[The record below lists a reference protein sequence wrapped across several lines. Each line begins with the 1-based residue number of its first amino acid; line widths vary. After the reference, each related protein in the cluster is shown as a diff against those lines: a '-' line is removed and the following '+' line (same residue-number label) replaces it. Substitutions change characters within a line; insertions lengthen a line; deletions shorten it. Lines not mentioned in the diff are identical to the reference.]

1 MSVGRRQI
9 RKCTRNQAGKDLHWI
24 MSSLSLQRHPNTEN
38 FRSNDFGIALGG
50 GAARAFSQIGALKV
64 LEQEGLYPKVLA
76 GTSSGAFIGALYAL
90 GTPALELEK
99 IMLEMN
105 TLELWSQSL
114 DFGLHKA
121 ALIDGKRFTH
131 WLDRKYFHGATFADL
146 RVPLCIATMDIET
159 GELVLLQEGS
169 VAQAV
174 MASSSLSIFF
184 APVKIGGRYL
194 IDGGFVST
202 VPFPALDALGLKPEQ
217 MLGIHAGIDAE
228 ASPFIRWLRNW
239 YSSSTK
245 RWQDVWLSLPAP
257 APYKRLS
264 KSLIHVLAS
273 YQQTIRAPQGA
284 TMISTRPPIAWWD
297 FHKSLEAI
305 RAGEV
310 AMREELK
317 KNSALIHSSV
327 PQF

>member
-1 MSVGRRQI
+1 MG
-9 RKCTRNQAGKDLHWI
+9 
-24 MSSLSLQRHPNTEN
+24 SLRLQHY
-38 FRSNDFGIALGG
+38 DFGPDNFGLALGG

-64 LEQEGLYPKVLA
+64 LEQEGLYPSALA
-76 GTSSGAFIGALYAL
+76 GTSSGAFIAALYAL

-99 IMLEMN
+99 MMLEMN
-105 TLELWSQSL
+105 MLELWSQAL

-146 RVPLCIATMDIET
+146 QIPLCIACMDIKT
-159 GELVLLQEGS
+159 GELVLLREGS

-174 MASSSLSIFF
+174 MASSSLSVIF
-184 APVKIGGRYL
+184 APVKIQNRYL
-194 IDGGFVST
+194 IDGGFVAT
-202 VPFPALDALGLKPEQ
+202 VPFPALANFGLRPEQ

-228 ASPFIRWLRNW
+228 ASPFIRVLRHW
-239 YSSSTK
+239 YTTSPK

-264 KSLIHVLAS
+264 QSLVHVLAS
-273 YQQTIRAPQGA
+273 YQQRIEAPRGA
-284 TMISTRPPIAWWD
+284 TLISTRPPISWWD

-305 RAGEV
+305 YAGEV
-310 AMREELK
+310 AMRKGLETWNK
-317 KNSALIHSSV
+317 KNEGKRFSDSTIR
-327 PQF
+327 

>member
-1 MSVGRRQI
+1 MAS
-9 RKCTRNQAGKDLHWI
+9 LH
-24 MSSLSLQRHPNTEN
+24 LQPEIG
-38 FRSNDFGIALGG
+38 SDDFGLALGG
-50 GAARAFSQIGALKV
+50 GAARVFSQIGALKV

-99 IMLEMN
+99 MMLDMN
-105 TLELWSQSL
+105 MLELWSQAL

-146 RVPLCIATMDIET
+146 QIPLCIACMDIET
-159 GELVLLQEGS
+159 GELVLLREGS

-174 MASSSLSIFF
+174 MASSSLSVIF
-184 APVKIGGRYL
+184 APVKIQNRYL
-194 IDGGFVST
+194 IDGGFVAT
-202 VPFPALDALGLKPEQ
+202 VPFPALKALGLHPEQ

-228 ASPFIRWLRNW
+228 ASPFIRALRNW
-239 YSSSTK
+239 YATSPK
-245 RWQDVWLSLPAP
+245 RWQEVWLSLPAP

-264 KSLIHVLAS
+264 QSLIHVLAS
-273 YQQTIRAPQGA
+273 YQQRVEAPQGA
-284 TMISTRPPIAWWD
+284 TLISTRPLISWWD

-305 RAGEV
+305 YAGEV
-310 AMREELK
+310 AMRKGLEKIRHEKLNMSHPK
-317 KNSALIHSSV
+317 Y
-327 PQF
+327 